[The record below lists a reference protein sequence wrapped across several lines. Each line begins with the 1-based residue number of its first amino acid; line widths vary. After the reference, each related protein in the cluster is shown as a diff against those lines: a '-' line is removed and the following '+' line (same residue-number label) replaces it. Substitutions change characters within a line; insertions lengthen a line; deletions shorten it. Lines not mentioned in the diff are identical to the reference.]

1 MKFFQNNL
9 KEIVYGGSDGIV
21 TTFAVVSGFA
31 GAGGV
36 DVGTHGFFLVILF
49 GFANLFGDAT
59 SMGLGDLLSSL
70 SQRDVSIKAGDSI
83 DNDIKNNR
91 KKLVIET
98 QKLLEMEGM
107 NGKDALEQIIIFE
120 RNHELWKNYLMKSK
134 YDISR
139 EMKENPVISSFIT
152 FGSFIIFGLIPLLPF
167 VFMKGELSQLFG
179 LSLGAAG
186 VALLLL
192 GVLRWR
198 VTGANLIRSALEAL
212 FIGGTASGVAYLVGV
227 YLGK

>member
-59 SMGLGDLLSSL
+59 SMGLGDFLSSL
-70 SQRDVSIKAGDSI
+70 SQRDVSLKAKKNI
-83 DNDIKNNR
+83 DDDLENNI

-98 QKLLEMEGM
+98 EKLLVSEGM
-107 NGKDALEQIIIFE
+107 SENDAKVQMTIFE

-139 EMKENPVISSFIT
+139 EMKENPAISSLAT
-152 FGSFIIFGLIPLLPF
+152 FSSFIIFGLIPLLPF

-179 LSLGAAG
+179 FSLGAAG

-198 VTGANLIRSALEAL
+198 VTGSNLIRSALEAL